1 MEGKVGMVG
10 KVPRIQMT
18 INTIGLRTPVI
29 ALLAIV
35 TLLPVAGFAGASD
48 ETDVRGI
55 VQRVFQQLQSRD
67 YGEVYDSLPSSTRS
81 RMSRE
86 RFVNAL
92 KRAQDRY
99 VLDRI
104 SIGTVRVSGNIAV
117 ADTELYGRVSQP
129 FQAEGK
135 IVVQQYLVRED
146 GKWRV
151 ATGDRTT
158 IQRFLKSNPTF
169 ARKFPIRQP
178 RIYVKQNGKWVEFN
192 PPQLQK

>member
-1 MEGKVGMVG
+1 MGKVWM
-10 KVPRIQMT
+10 IQMR
-18 INTIGLRTPVI
+18 INKVGFRGTVI
-29 ALLAIV
+29 MLTAIAMLLL
-35 TLLPVAGFAGASD
+35 TTSFAGASE
-48 ETDVRGI
+48 ETDVRGS
-55 VQRVFQQLQSRD
+55 VQKVFQQLQSRD
-67 YGEVYDSLPSSTRS
+67 YGAVYDSLPSSTRG

-104 SIGTVRVSGNIAV
+104 SIGAVRVAGNVAV
-117 ADTELYGRVSQP
+117 ADTELFGRVSQP
-129 FQAEGK
+129 FEAEGK

-146 GKWRV
+146 GTWRV
-151 ATGDRTT
+151 ATGDRAT

-169 ARKFPIRQP
+169 ARRFPIRQP

-192 PPQLQK
+192 VPQLRR